1 MEKNDYFHGGFMTN
15 LLIVSLIIFACVL
28 LSRISGKLGIP
39 ILLSF
44 IVLGMLF
51 GSDGIFKIH
60 FDNYSF
66 AENICSVAL
75 IFIMFYGGFGT
86 NVRYAR
92 NVAIRAVLLSTV
104 GVLVTFAITG
114 VFCHF
119 ALRMNLV
126 ESFLIGALIS
136 STDAASV
143 FSILRSKKL
152 NLKYNTASMLEIES
166 GSNDPCAYM
175 LTATM
180 IAIAKGGA
188 SVNGIALLIVK
199 QVFLGLLF
207 GGVIAAASYFILK
220 KVRFSI
226 AGFDM
231 IFVVGIALAGY
242 AIPQAFSGNGYLS
255 VYIVGIVIG
264 NMKDIYNKRNLVN
277 FFDGTTGLMQVLI
290 FFLLGLLSFPSRI
303 PAVVG
308 PALLT
313 GLFIMVVARPV
324 AVFLVMLP
332 FKSKLK
338 QILLVSF
345 AGLRGASSIVFAIF
359 AVLSVNTDND
369 IFHFVFFIVLFSILF
384 QGSLLPLVAR
394 KLGMIDTKADV
405 MKTFNDYAE
414 EVPVQFIQVDIPKEH
429 SWCDRKIK
437 DIVLPPQTL
446 IVLLKRNG
454 ENIIPNGDTLLLP
467 EDTLILSAIS
477 PEQVDGITLSEILID
492 EGSRYLGKK
501 LSEIPK
507 KEGSLVI
514 MIMRDNSIV
523 IPNGSISLEEGDT
536 IVVI

>member
-1 MEKNDYFHGGFMTN
+1 MF
-15 LLIVSLIIFACVL
+15 
-28 LSRISGKLGIP
+28 
-39 ILLSF
+39 
-44 IVLGMLF
+44 
-51 GSDGIFKIH
+51 
-60 FDNYSF
+60 
-66 AENICSVAL
+66 CS
-75 IFIMFYGGFGT
+75 IDFIMFYGGFGT
-86 NVRYAR
+86 NVRYAK
-92 NVAIRAVLLSTV
+92 NVAVRAVLLSTV
-104 GVLVTFAITG
+104 GVLVTFAVTG

-119 ALRMNLV
+119 ALRMNPV

-188 SVNGIALLIVK
+188 SVNGIAILIVR

-207 GGVIAAASYFILK
+207 GGIIAVVSYFILK
-220 KVRFSI
+220 KARFTI

-242 AIPQAFSGNGYLS
+242 AIPQAFGGNGYLS

-303 PAVVG
+303 PAVIG

-313 GLFIMVVARPV
+313 GLFIMVVARPI

-338 QILLVSF
+338 QILLVAF
-345 AGLRGASSIVFAIF
+345 AGLRGASSIVLPYLRCCPLIRIMIF
-359 AVLSVNTDND
+359 SFC
-369 IFHFVFFIVLFSILF
+369 IFIVLFSILF
-384 QGSLLPLVAR
+384 RAAFFLSL
-394 KLGMIDTKADV
+394 
-405 MKTFNDYAE
+405 
-414 EVPVQFIQVDIPKEH
+414 PKN
-429 SWCDRKIK
+429 
-437 DIVLPPQTL
+437 L
-446 IVLLKRNG
+446 
-454 ENIIPNGDTLLLP
+454 
-467 EDTLILSAIS
+467 A
-477 PEQVDGITLSEILID
+477 
-492 EGSRYLGKK
+492 
-501 LSEIPK
+501 
-507 KEGSLVI
+507 
-514 MIMRDNSIV
+514 
-523 IPNGSISLEEGDT
+523 
-536 IVVI
+536 

>member
-1 MEKNDYFHGGFMTN
+1 
-15 LLIVSLIIFACVL
+15 
-28 LSRISGKLGIP
+28 
-39 ILLSF
+39 
-44 IVLGMLF
+44 
-51 GSDGIFKIH
+51 
-60 FDNYSF
+60 
-66 AENICSVAL
+66 
-75 IFIMFYGGFGT
+75 
-86 NVRYAR
+86 
-92 NVAIRAVLLSTV
+92 
-104 GVLVTFAITG
+104 
-114 VFCHF
+114 
-119 ALRMNLV
+119 
-126 ESFLIGALIS
+126 
-136 STDAASV
+136 
-143 FSILRSKKL
+143 
-152 NLKYNTASMLEIES
+152 
-166 GSNDPCAYM
+166 
-175 LTATM
+175 
-180 IAIAKGGA
+180 
-188 SVNGIALLIVK
+188 
-199 QVFLGLLF
+199 
-207 GGVIAAASYFILK
+207 
-220 KVRFSI
+220 
-226 AGFDM
+226 M

-242 AIPQAFSGNGYLS
+242 AIPQAFGGNGYLS

-303 PAVVG
+303 PAVIG

-313 GLFIMVVARPV
+313 GLFIMVVARPI

-338 QILLVSF
+338 QILLVAF

-384 QGSLLPLVAR
+384 QGSLLPFVAR
-394 KLGMIDTKADV
+394 KLCMIDTKADV

-429 SWCDRKIK
+429 TWCNRKIK
-437 DIVLPPQTL
+437 DIILPPQTL

-477 PEQVDGITLSEILID
+477 PEQVDGITLSEIVID

-507 KEGSLVI
+507 KEGSLVV
-514 MIMRDNSIV
+514 MIMRNDSIV

>member
-1 MEKNDYFHGGFMTN
+1 MTY

-60 FDNYSF
+60 FDDYSF

-86 NVRYAR
+86 NVRYAK
-92 NVAIRAVLLSTV
+92 NVAVRAVLLSTV
-104 GVLVTFAITG
+104 GVLVTFAVTG

-119 ALRMNLV
+119 ALRMNPV

-188 SVNGIALLIVK
+188 SVNGIAILIVR

-207 GGVIAAASYFILK
+207 GGIIAVVSYFILK
-220 KVRFSI
+220 KARFSI

-242 AIPQAFSGNGYLS
+242 AIPQAFGGNGYLS
-255 VYIVGIVIG
+255 VYISTICSDQRAKDQPGGTAFAIG
-264 NMKDIYNKRNLVN
+264 TGRTSGTAVFAFRFFGSIDRKRAAYP
-277 FFDGTTGLMQVLI
+277 FAGH
-290 FFLLGLLSFPSRI
+290 LSYSRRR
-303 PAVVG
+303 
-308 PALLT
+308 
-313 GLFIMVVARPV
+313 GLF
-324 AVFLVMLP
+324 
-332 FKSKLK
+332 KSL
-338 QILLVSF
+338 
-345 AGLRGASSIVFAIF
+345 
-359 AVLSVNTDND
+359 
-369 IFHFVFFIVLFSILF
+369 
-384 QGSLLPLVAR
+384 
-394 KLGMIDTKADV
+394 
-405 MKTFNDYAE
+405 
-414 EVPVQFIQVDIPKEH
+414 
-429 SWCDRKIK
+429 
-437 DIVLPPQTL
+437 
-446 IVLLKRNG
+446 
-454 ENIIPNGDTLLLP
+454 
-467 EDTLILSAIS
+467 
-477 PEQVDGITLSEILID
+477 
-492 EGSRYLGKK
+492 
-501 LSEIPK
+501 
-507 KEGSLVI
+507 
-514 MIMRDNSIV
+514 
-523 IPNGSISLEEGDT
+523 
-536 IVVI
+536 

>member
-86 NVRYAR
+86 NVRYAK
-92 NVAIRAVLLSTV
+92 NVAVRAVLLSTV

-242 AIPQAFSGNGYLS
+242 AIPQAFGGNGYLS

-477 PEQVDGITLSEILID
+477 PEQVDGINLSEILID

>member
-1 MEKNDYFHGGFMTN
+1 MTY

-60 FDNYSF
+60 FDDYSF

-86 NVRYAR
+86 NVRYAK
-92 NVAIRAVLLSTV
+92 NVAVRAVLLSTV
-104 GVLVTFAITG
+104 GVLVTFAVTG

-119 ALRMNLV
+119 ALRMNPV

-188 SVNGIALLIVK
+188 SVNGIVILIVR

-207 GGVIAAASYFILK
+207 GGIIAVVSYFILK
-220 KVRFSI
+220 KARFSI

-242 AIPQAFSGNGYLS
+242 AIPQAFGGNGYLS

-303 PAVVG
+303 PLPRPRSCGMACRWPRKKVM
-308 PALLT
+308 AL
-313 GLFIMVVARPV
+313 A
-324 AVFLVMLP
+324 AKASVMWR
-332 FKSKLK
+332 KSCTA
-338 QILLVSF
+338 I
-345 AGLRGASSIVFAIF
+345 ASSRWWMTA
-359 AVLSVNTDND
+359 LYC
-369 IFHFVFFIVLFSILF
+369 
-384 QGSLLPLVAR
+384 G
-394 KLGMIDTKADV
+394 
-405 MKTFNDYAE
+405 
-414 EVPVQFIQVDIPKEH
+414 
-429 SWCDRKIK
+429 
-437 DIVLPPQTL
+437 
-446 IVLLKRNG
+446 
-454 ENIIPNGDTLLLP
+454 
-467 EDTLILSAIS
+467 
-477 PEQVDGITLSEILID
+477 
-492 EGSRYLGKK
+492 
-501 LSEIPK
+501 
-507 KEGSLVI
+507 
-514 MIMRDNSIV
+514 
-523 IPNGSISLEEGDT
+523 
-536 IVVI
+536 